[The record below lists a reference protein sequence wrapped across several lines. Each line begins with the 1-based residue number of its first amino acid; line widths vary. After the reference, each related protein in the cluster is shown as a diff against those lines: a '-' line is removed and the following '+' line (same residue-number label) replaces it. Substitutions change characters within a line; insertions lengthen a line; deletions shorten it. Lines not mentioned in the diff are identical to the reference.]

1 MFPCNISVKPI
12 ANLTKPNGNKPIY
25 GGTKSRLTNANF
37 IATVS
42 QKAVKYFNVKS
53 LQFTLPI
60 IRVNQNWR
68 TISESRGL
76 LQFFGCKLLCNIISS
91 CKDAFS
97 EKLICVCKF
106 NSQQMKIAVNFYF
119 SYGVKRT
126 LLLNLDNLTSRLYK

>member
-1 MFPCNISVKPI
+1 MHTKLAHTVFPCNISVKPI

-76 LQFFGCKLLCNIISS
+76 LS
-91 CKDAFS
+91 FS
-97 EKLICVCKF
+97 G
-106 NSQQMKIAVNFYF
+106 VNCFAILYRH
-119 SYGVKRT
+119 VKMHFQR
-126 LLLNLDNLTSRLYK
+126 S

>member
-12 ANLTKPNGNKPIY
+12 ANLTKPNGNKSIY

-53 LQFTLPI
+53 SQFTLPI
-60 IRVNQNWR
+60 VRVNQNWR
-68 TISESRGL
+68 AISESRGML
-76 LQFFGCKLLCNIISS
+76 KVFGCKLFCNFISS

-97 EKLICVCKF
+97 EKMMCVCILPT
-106 NSQQMKIAVNFYF
+106 NENCRQ
-119 SYGVKRT
+119 T
-126 LLLNLDNLTSRLYK
+126 LFL